1 MRHQHALGVFV
12 SLWSSLTCPE
22 FKTLSII
29 LLYHVFNKVY
39 IQIYIVDPDLP
50 PSMDNLSMNSHSKRA
65 KSTARLQ
72 IIVILVSLLC
82 RNLPLLD
89 QGPTPYIEP
98 SG

>member
-1 MRHQHALGVFV
+1 MHQHALGVFV

-50 PSMDNLSMNSHSKRA
+50 PSMDNLSMNSHGKRA

-72 IIVILVSLLC
+72 IM
-82 RNLPLLD
+82 
-89 QGPTPYIEP
+89 
-98 SG
+98 